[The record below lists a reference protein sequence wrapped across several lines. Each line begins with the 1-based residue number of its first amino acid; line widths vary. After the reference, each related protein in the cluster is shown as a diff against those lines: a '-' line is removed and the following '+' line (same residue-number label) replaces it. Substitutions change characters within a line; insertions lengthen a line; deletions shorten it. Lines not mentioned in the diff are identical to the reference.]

1 MAWYHALMGTQVLLA
16 WYSRVSVLTLAE
28 TQVVTFAGTQ
38 VVTFAGTQVVLTGEE
53 AGRLQARLR
62 DLSLSRDELMD
73 RCARGGNDMG
83 AGSGAGGGGG
93 QKRRKESLSAAPG
106 CETA

>member
-93 QKRRKESLSAAPG
+93 KIGERNLSAAPG